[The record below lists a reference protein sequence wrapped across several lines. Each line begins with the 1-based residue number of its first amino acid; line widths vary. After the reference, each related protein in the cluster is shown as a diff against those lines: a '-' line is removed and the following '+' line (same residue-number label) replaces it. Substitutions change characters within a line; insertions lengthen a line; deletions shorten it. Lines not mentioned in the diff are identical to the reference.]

1 MLNNKKILQNTLI
14 EYVNQVN
21 GKKRGNLKPNKD
33 ITQDSLIEEIKKI
46 KNLEKIF
53 QNKKIEKVFFVKNR
67 LINFLIS

>member
-1 MLNNKKILQNTLI
+1 MTKNFLENTVI
-14 EYVNQVN
+14 EFVIQVN
-21 GKKRGNLKPNKD
+21 GKKRGNLKANKD